1 MRLRPGAATCAAT
14 IAVAGGPDYRGR
26 IAGDSGPTAFA
37 VVCSPA
43 VAAGPGAAYSRPVDS
58 YSRPVDSPVGLAGKS
73 WEWCRRMVAR
83 HRVLA
88 VLTGTVVMFGC
99 AMLTAATGHPPVRPT
114 PADFA
119 FAAVT
124 YAAFFAIAVARWPS
138 WLLVAAGTAAAVVS
152 MAAGTHQV
160 LISSVLLIAVLV
172 FSLPSDLPRVTV
184 GVVIAAAALGL
195 GHLLFSRHAATGL
208 ADLEVVP
215 ALVVVAAI
223 GQAVRAR
230 RIQRVLLAERAR
242 HAAELR
248 EQDAR
253 QRIWERVHE
262 ERLRI
267 ARELHDAVG
276 HQVALISV
284 QAGAM
289 SYLLGTGVDSTDLAK
304 ARESLG
310 HIQRASGAALEELRL
325 TVGLLRQPGESEPT
339 EPAAGLAGLAEL
351 IGSFAATGLKVTC
364 EVIGQARPLPEA
376 VDLTAYRLIQESLT
390 NTTKHAAGACAS
402 VRLTYR
408 PGVLA
413 LAVEDDG
420 PPARDDDDGPPA
432 RHDDGAGRDS
442 AHHDGVYPGG
452 AAGHPGPGNGEV
464 GHGLIGMRERAAVV
478 GGWVSAG
485 PHDGGFLVLAELPLP
500 TGTAA

>member
-1 MRLRPGAATCAAT
+1 M
-14 IAVAGGPDYRGR
+14 
-26 IAGDSGPTAFA
+26 
-37 VVCSPA
+37 VV
-43 VAAGPGAAYSRPVDS
+43 
-58 YSRPVDSPVGLAGKS
+58 
-73 WEWCRRMVAR
+73 R

-88 VLTGTVVMFGC
+88 VLTGTVVLFGC
-99 AMLTAATGHPPVRPT
+99 GMLSAATGHPPVRPT
-114 PADFA
+114 SADFA

-124 YAAFFAIAVARWPS
+124 YAAFVAMVIARWPP
-138 WLLVAAGTAAAVVS
+138 WLLVAAGTAGVVVS

-160 LISSVLLIAVLV
+160 LISPVLLIAVLV
-172 FSLPSDLPRVTV
+172 FSLASDLPQVTV
-184 GVVIAAAALGL
+184 GVVIAAAAVGL
-195 GHLLFSRHAATGL
+195 GHLVFSRHAATGL

-230 RIQRVLLAERAR
+230 RIQRVLVAERAR

-289 SYLLGTGVDSTDLAK
+289 SYLLGTGLDSTGLDSTGVDSTGLPGAKLAK
-304 ARESLG
+304 ARESLE

-351 IGSFAATGLKVTC
+351 IGSFAATGLTVTC

-408 PGVLA
+408 PDVLA

-420 PPARDDDDGPPA
+420 PHARDDDDRPSA
-432 RHDDGAGRDS
+432 RQHDGAGR
-442 AHHDGVYPGG
+442 GG
-452 AAGHPGPGNGEV
+452 
-464 GHGLIGMRERAAVV
+464 
-478 GGWVSAG
+478 
-485 PHDGGFLVLAELPLP
+485 
-500 TGTAA
+500 

>member
-1 MRLRPGAATCAAT
+1 
-14 IAVAGGPDYRGR
+14 
-26 IAGDSGPTAFA
+26 
-37 VVCSPA
+37 
-43 VAAGPGAAYSRPVDS
+43 
-58 YSRPVDSPVGLAGKS
+58 VGSSIGFTGKS
-73 WEWCRRMVAR
+73 WDWCRRMVAR

-88 VLTGTVVMFGC
+88 VLTGTVVLFGC
-99 AMLTAATGHPPVRPT
+99 GMLTAATGHPPVQLT
-114 PADFA
+114 SADFA
-119 FAAVT
+119 FTAVT
-124 YAAFFAIAVARWPS
+124 YAAFAAIAVVRWPS
-138 WLLVAAGTAAAVVS
+138 WLLVAAGTAGAVVS
-152 MAAGTHQV
+152 MAAGTHQN
-160 LISSVLLIAVLV
+160 LIGSVLLMAMLV
-172 FSLPSDLPRVTV
+172 FSLASDLPRVTV
-184 GVVIAAAALGL
+184 VGGAAAAALGL

-230 RIQRVLLAERAR
+230 RIQRTLVAERAR
-242 HAAELR
+242 HAEELH

-253 QRIWERVHE
+253 QRIRERVHE

-289 SYLLGTGVDSTDLAK
+289 SYLLGADPASTDLASTDLASTDLAK

-310 HIQRASGAALEELRL
+310 HIQRASEAALEELRL
-325 TVGLLRQPGESEPT
+325 TVGLLRQPGEREST
-339 EPAAGLAGLAEL
+339 EPAAGLARLEEL

-420 PPARDDDDGPPA
+420 PHAGDDDDGPPT
-432 RHDDGAGRDS
+432 RRDDGAG
-442 AHHDGVYPGG
+442 HDGAHPGG
-452 AAGHPGPGNGEV
+452 AAGHAGAGNGEV

-500 TGTAA
+500 VGTAA

>member
-1 MRLRPGAATCAAT
+1 MPLP
-14 IAVAGGPDYRGR
+14 
-26 IAGDSGPTAFA
+26 
-37 VVCSPA
+37 
-43 VAAGPGAAYSRPVDS
+43 AGPGAAYSRPVDS
-58 YSRPVDSPVGLAGKS
+58 YPRSVGSPVDSSVGFTGKS
-73 WEWCRRMVAR
+73 WDWCRRTAAR

-88 VLTGTVVMFGC
+88 VLAGSALMFG
-99 AMLTAATGHPPVRPT
+99 AGMLSARTGHPPVRPT

-124 YAAFFAIAVARWPS
+124 YAAFVVIVVARWPR
-138 WLLVAAGTAAAVVS
+138 WLLVAAGTAAVVVS

-160 LISSVLLIAVLV
+160 LVSPVLLMAVLL
-172 FSLPSDLPRVTV
+172 FSLPSDLPQVTA
-184 GVVIAAAALGL
+184 GVVIAAAAVGL
-195 GHLLFSRHAATGL
+195 GHLVFARHAATGL

-215 ALVVVAAI
+215 ALVVCAAV
-223 GQAVRAR
+223 GQAVRSR

-242 HAAELR
+242 HAEELR

-289 SYLLGTGVDSTDLAK
+289 SYLLGSDPDSAVLDSAVLDSAGPESTVLAGAKLAK

-339 EPAAGLAGLAEL
+339 EPAAGLNRLAEL
-351 IGSFAATGLKVTC
+351 IGSFTATGLKVTC
-364 EVIGQARPLPEA
+364 EVTGQARPLPEA

-420 PPARDDDDGPPA
+420 PQARDDDDGPPA
-432 RHDDGAGRDS
+432 RR
-442 AHHDGVYPGG
+442 
-452 AAGHPGPGNGEV
+452 EV

-500 TGTAA
+500 AGTAA

>member
-1 MRLRPGAATCAAT
+1 
-14 IAVAGGPDYRGR
+14 
-26 IAGDSGPTAFA
+26 
-37 VVCSPA
+37 
-43 VAAGPGAAYSRPVDS
+43 
-58 YSRPVDSPVGLAGKS
+58 
-73 WEWCRRMVAR
+73 MVAR

-88 VLTGTVVMFGC
+88 VLTGTVVLFGC
-99 AMLTAATGHPPVRPT
+99 GMLTAATGHPPVRLT
-114 PADFA
+114 SADFA
-119 FAAVT
+119 IAAVA
-124 YAAFFAIAVARWPS
+124 YATFAAIAVARWPS
-138 WLLVAAGTAAAVVS
+138 WLLVAAGTTGAVVS
-152 MAAGTHQV
+152 MAAGTHQNLV
-160 LISSVLLIAVLV
+160 GSVLLMAMLV
-172 FSLPSDLPRVTV
+172 FSQASDLPRVTV
-184 GVVIAAAALGL
+184 GGVAAAAALGL

-230 RIQRVLLAERAR
+230 RIQRTLVAERAR
-242 HAAELR
+242 HAEELH

-253 QRIWERVHE
+253 QRIRERVHE

-289 SYLLGTGVDSTDLAK
+289 SYLLGADPDNSDLASTDLAK
-304 ARESLG
+304 ARASLG
-310 HIQRASGAALEELRL
+310 HIQRASEAALEELRL
-325 TVGLLRQPGESEPT
+325 TVGLLRQPGEREPT
-339 EPAAGLAGLAEL
+339 EPAAGLARLEEL
-351 IGSFAATGLKVTC
+351 VSSFAATGLKVTC
-364 EVIGQARPLPEA
+364 EVTGQARPLPEA

-390 NTTKHAAGACAS
+390 NTTKHAAGARAS

-420 PPARDDDDGPPA
+420 PHARDDDDGPPA
-432 RHDDGAGRDS
+432 RSDDGA
-442 AHHDGVYPGG
+442 AHDGVHHGGACPGG
-452 AAGHPGPGNGEV
+452 AAGHAGAGNGEV

-500 TGTAA
+500 IGTAA

>member
-1 MRLRPGAATCAAT
+1 
-14 IAVAGGPDYRGR
+14 
-26 IAGDSGPTAFA
+26 
-37 VVCSPA
+37 
-43 VAAGPGAAYSRPVDS
+43 
-58 YSRPVDSPVGLAGKS
+58 
-73 WEWCRRMVAR
+73 
-83 HRVLA
+83 
-88 VLTGTVVMFGC
+88 
-99 AMLTAATGHPPVRPT
+99 MLSAATGHPPVRLT
-114 PADFA
+114 SADFA

-124 YAAFFAIAVARWPS
+124 YAAFVAIVAARWPP
-138 WLLVAAGTAAAVVS
+138 WLLVAAGTAAVVVS

-160 LISSVLLIAVLV
+160 LISPVLLIAVLV

-215 ALVVVAAI
+215 ALVVFAAI

-289 SYLLGTGVDSTDLAK
+289 SYLLGADPDNTDLASTDLASTDLAK

-310 HIQRASGAALEELRL
+310 HIQRASEAALEELRL
-325 TVGLLRQPGESEPT
+325 TVGLLRQPGEREPT
-339 EPAAGLAGLAEL
+339 EPAAGLARLEEL

-364 EVIGQARPLPEA
+364 EIIGQARPLPEA

-420 PPARDDDDGPPA
+420 PHARDDDDGPPA
-432 RHDDGAGRDS
+432 HRDDGADH
-442 AHHDGVYPGG
+442 AG
-452 AAGHPGPGNGEV
+452 AGNAGEGNGEV
-464 GHGLIGMRERAAVV
+464 GHGLIGMRERAAVM

-500 TGTAA
+500 IGTAA